1 MKKGRYKLRV
11 IALLIAAGFV
21 GGLFVQYKA
30 PGTFV
35 FAHHA
40 SQKKK
45 KIAVAGDDSDD
56 LTRDGAEIAPQA
68 ATGAPAGGAEAEA
81 QQQGE
86 EAERRAEQER
96 QEQERQEAERRN
108 QLAPEDV
115 TPALLRRYAAIE
127 AVVGNTLEI
136 AGPGGEK
143 REIYF
148 APRGVVAD
156 FSGGAIVV
164 RLWAS
169 DDDHLCRSL
178 DGDRRECFYLA
189 VHLDEQLQKGAFK
202 TLPARIEALKVGD
215 PIGAVEG
222 MGAPAVKLLRG
233 NVRGLP
239 GYVPLLE
246 GKPGPEWTADPGA
259 GSRSFVGALL
269 LRRRSDDDRA
279 ATFFAPNGQVFE
291 VSRLTRETVSL
302 WIGSWRRLGDLVC
315 RQPNP
320 RDMSPQDNSQ
330 DTGDIGRGH
339 APDAGAAEECAHA
352 RAADGRVEF
361 PEAGP
366 TRRAYIRS
374 PWADEDLAGRAA
386 AQLPANAE
394 VNLDPP
400 TRSRAPINASTTSFT
415 DLR

>member
-1 MKKGRYKLRV
+1 MKKDRYKLRV
-11 IALLIAAGFV
+11 IALLIAVGFV

-30 PGTFV
+30 PGTLV
-35 FAHHA
+35 FARDT
-40 SQKKK
+40 SQRK
-45 KIAVAGDDSDD
+45 KIAVAGGDSDE

-68 ATGAPAGGAEAEA
+68 ATGAPPAAESEA
-81 QQQGE
+81 QRQRE

-96 QEQERQEAERRN
+96 REQERREAERRN

-115 TPALLRRYAAIE
+115 TPALLRRYAAIA

-143 REIYF
+143 RDIYF

-156 FSGGAIVV
+156 FGGGAIVA
-164 RLWAS
+164 RLWAT

-178 DGDRRECFYLA
+178 DGYRRECFYLV
-189 VHLDEQLQKGAFK
+189 VHLNEQMQQGAFK
-202 TLPARIEALKVGD
+202 TLPARVDALKVGD

-222 MGAPAVKLLRG
+222 MGAQKVKLLRG
-233 NVRGLP
+233 NVFGLP

-246 GKPGPEWTADPGA
+246 GKPGPEWTADAGA
-259 GSRSFVGALL
+259 GSRGFVGALL
-269 LRRRSDDDRA
+269 LRHHGDDDRA

-315 RQPNP
+315 RQPTTQGASP
-320 RDMSPQDNSQ
+320 RDN
-330 DTGDIGRGH
+330 GDIAKG
-339 APDAGAAEECAHA
+339 AASVAGAVEECAHA
-352 RAADGRVEF
+352 RVADGRVEF

-386 AQLPANAE
+386 AQPPANAE
-394 VNLDPP
+394 VNLAPP
-400 TRSRAPINASTTSFT
+400 TRSRAPINASATSFT

>member
-1 MKKGRYKLRV
+1 MKKDRYKLRV

-35 FAHHA
+35 FAHHTA
-40 SQKKK
+40 QKKK
-45 KIAVAGDDSDD
+45 KIAAAGGDSDD
-56 LTRDGAEIAPQA
+56 LTRDGAEIAPRA
-68 ATGAPAGGAEAEA
+68 AKDAPPAAASEAASEA

-86 EAERRAEQER
+86 DAERRG
-96 QEQERQEAERRN
+96 EQERQEAERQEAERQK

-115 TPALLRRYAAIE
+115 TPALLRRYAAIA

-143 REIYF
+143 RDIYF

-156 FSGGAIVV
+156 FSGAAIVA
-164 RLWAS
+164 RLWAT

-189 VHLDEQLQKGAFK
+189 VHLNDQMQQGAFK
-202 TLPARIEALKVGD
+202 ALPARIDALKVGD

-222 MGAPAVKLLRG
+222 MGAQEVKLLRG
-233 NVRGLP
+233 NVFGLP

-246 GKPGPEWTADPGA
+246 GKPGPEWTADAGG
-259 GSRSFVGALL
+259 GSRGFVGALL
-269 LRRRSDDDRA
+269 LRHRGDDDRA
-279 ATFFAPNGQVFE
+279 ATFFAPNGQVLE

-315 RQPNP
+315 RQPTP
-320 RDMSPQDNSQ
+320 RDN
-330 DTGDIGRGH
+330 GVIAKGG
-339 APDAGAAEECAHA
+339 APGAGAAEECAHA
-352 RAADGRVEF
+352 RVADGRVEF

-374 PWADEDLAGRAA
+374 PWADEDPAGRAA
-386 AQLPANAE
+386 AQLSPTAE
-394 VNLDPP
+394 VNLAPP
-400 TRSRAPINASTTSFT
+400 TRSRAPINASATSFT